1 MKVLCDNENVI
12 SIVVLKSRHLR
23 DKNKTIINQD
33 KQHYIYH

>member
-23 DKNKTIINQD
+23 DKNKTIIN
-33 KQHYIYH
+33 